1 MGAGL
6 AGNSRKGAPRKA
18 KAATRSAQ
26 PRSADN
32 TPGCTLC
39 PSAVPAHSSRG
50 LRPRT
55 RPTHPS
61 ESCQPFKYPRRVRGG
76 DASGR
81 LRGAG
86 RAAVGY
92 ERPLAAAPGMS
103 ACGSAA
109 APGFRDVGMLRAAVC
124 LVPLLPGTCC
134 SFSSRKHIPRVDET
148 HKARPAGSFPLS
160 VNSCFFQSPGNA

>member
-55 RPTHPS
+55 RPAHPS

-81 LRGAG
+81 LCAHPHC
-86 RAAVGY
+86 RAAQRRRCRGGL
-92 ERPLAAAPGMS
+92 RAPSGG
-103 ACGSAA
+103 GS
-109 APGFRDVGMLRAAVC
+109 RDVGMRERCGAWVPGCRDAQSGC
-124 LVPLLPGTCC
+124 LPHPPSPRHLLQ
-134 SFSSRKHIPRVDET
+134 FFLLET
-148 HKARPAGSFPLS
+148 YSAG
-160 VNSCFFQSPGNA
+160 G